1 MRRITLNTPWWV
13 VKSLLLALLI
23 AAIAGCGGTDI
34 DDDDGYDPG
43 YSDYPEY
50 RNLTLILRVVDP
62 SGRPVGDASVW
73 VADHEDDH
81 TTSSRLHPLA
91 DGYPRQWRGWL
102 ANWTSDEYRVV
113 INYPGDRDEFTVE
126 AGKRGYWS
134 DETRVSISDY
144 EPDEIFVRD
153 ELVLVP
159 KATIHSAQAPAQE
172 ESQAE
177 TVSADAG
184 FERETGHQPQ
194 ITIGEE

>member
-1 MRRITLNTPWWV
+1 MRRITLNTLWWV
-13 VKSLLLALLI
+13 LKSLLLALLI

-43 YSDYPEY
+43 YSNYPEHK
-50 RNLTLILRVVDP
+50 NLTLILRVVDP
-62 SGRPVGDASVW
+62 DGRPVGGASVW
-73 VADHEDDH
+73 VADHEDDYM
-81 TTSSRLHPLA
+81 TTSRLHPLG

-113 INYPGDRDEFTVE
+113 INYPGDRDEFTIE
-126 AGKRGYWS
+126 AGKQGYWS
-134 DETRVSISDY
+134 DETRVSISNY

-159 KATIHSAQAPAQE
+159 RATIYSAQAAAQE
-172 ESQAE
+172 PSQAE
-177 TVSADAG
+177 TVPADAG
-184 FERETGHQPQ
+184 FQRETGHEPQ

>member
-1 MRRITLNTPWWV
+1 MRRITLNTLWWV
-13 VKSLLLALLI
+13 LKPLLLALLI
-23 AAIAGCGGTDI
+23 AAIAGCSGGDI

-43 YSDYPEY
+43 YSNYPQHK
-50 RNLTLILRVVDP
+50 NLTLILRVVDP
-62 SGRPVGDASVW
+62 DGRPVGGASVW
-73 VADHEDDH
+73 VGDHEDDYM
-81 TTSSRLHPLA
+81 TTSRLRPLG

-159 KATIHSAQAPAQE
+159 KAMISSAQAQAQE
-172 ESQAE
+172 PSQAE
-177 TVSADAG
+177 TVAADAD
-184 FERETGHQPQ
+184 FERETGREPQ